1 MAARLLQSRVWR
13 CVGLGAMAAIGPSLK
28 AQPGE
33 LVIWGTSDPL
43 LLNAPAGNYLAADAG
58 ANFGVGIRE
67 DRTLTAWGYNFA
79 GQLNVPS
86 GTFLQVSAGQEY
98 AVGIRTDGTLAAWGD
113 ATWGLT
119 NPPSGSFLKVDA
131 SARRATGLRT
141 DGTLVEWGAAG
152 PLEPPPSGQF
162 IDIATG
168 ENFGLALRADGTLA
182 VWDGDPI
189 TGILNVPT
197 GQFVAV
203 AAGARFGA
211 ALRADGTVALWG
223 STFGNPALIT
233 GNVRQIS
240 ASGFNLLAIRD
251 DGTLTS
257 STQLSLPPGSF
268 GAVSTGF
275 LLSMAIVPSPSAAT
289 SALVAGFVLIRRRRT
304 L

>member
-1 MAARLLQSRVWR
+1 MRRALRHARRARS
-13 CVGLGAMAAIGPSLK
+13 
-28 AQPGE
+28 E
-33 LVIWGTSDPL
+33 LPVL
-43 LLNAPAGNYLAADAG
+43 HR
-58 ANFGVGIRE
+58 RE
-67 DRTLTAWGYNFA
+67 R
-79 GQLNVPS
+79 GQV
-86 GTFLQVSAGQEY
+86 
-98 AVGIRTDGTLAAWGD
+98 AVGIRTDGTLAAWGNS
-113 ATWGLT
+113 TWGLT
-119 NPPSGSFLKVDA
+119 TPPSGTFLKVDA
-131 SARRATGLRT
+131 SAHRATGLRT

-182 VWDGDPI
+182 VWDGDPL

-233 GNVRQIS
+233 GDVRQIS

-275 LLSMAIVPSPSAAT
+275 LLSMAIVPFPTAAM

>member
-1 MAARLLQSRVWR
+1 
-13 CVGLGAMAAIGPSLK
+13 MAAIGPSLK
-28 AQPGE
+28 AQSGE

-86 GTFLQVSAGQEY
+86 GTFLHVSAGQEY

-113 ATWGLT
+113 STWGLT
-119 NPPSGSFLKVDA
+119 TPPSGTFLKVDA
-131 SARRATGLRT
+131 SAHRATGLRT

-189 TGILNVPT
+189 TGILDVPT

-223 STFGNPALIT
+223 STFGNPALL
-233 GNVRQIS
+233 
-240 ASGFNLLAIRD
+240 SGTIRAIDATNGTSLLALRT
-251 DGTLTS
+251 DGTLASTS
-257 STQLSLPPGSF
+257 SSPGVVPGVFGFAATGPSF
-268 GAVSTGF
+268 R
-275 LLSMAIVPSPSAAT
+275 LAIIPSPSSLSILIAA
-289 SALVAGFVLIRRRRT
+289 AFVSRRRRQP
-304 L
+304 